1 MNLQFKQYRDFS
13 AAGII
18 APASIIKPQSSELFA
33 LWAIQDFEG
42 SGQLF
47 PTVVLRLPDGQALT
61 RTEQALALVEQ
72 ALALG
77 E

>member
-1 MNLQFKQYRDFS
+1 MNLQFKQYRDYS

-18 APASIIKPQSSELFA
+18 VPASIIKPQSSELFA

-47 PTVVLRLPDGQALT
+47 PTAVLRLPDGQALAL
-61 RTEQALALVEQ
+61 TEQALALTEQ
-72 ALALG
+72 ALALT